1 MDGMVHWTVQTLPVM
16 TEVEQPPGGAAIV
29 TSAGLVPYI
38 NISNTCTSL
47 NLDVQINTLTFTAL
61 F

>member
-1 MDGMVHWTVQTLPVM
+1 MVVNWEALTVQVLVMDGMVHWTVQTLPVM

-38 NISNTCTSL
+38 NMSNML
-47 NLDVQINTLTFTAL
+47 
-61 F
+61 